1 MAQKRGIV
9 YNTPGSPNGITD
21 GKEAGIMFRE
31 KYRTYIHWG
40 VTATLVLCGAI
51 AFYFLLL
58 RWGGFTH
65 SFHDLSTI
73 LAPISYGLI
82 IAYIMDSLVKT
93 MVRLMGLLPWT
104 RRLNGKV
111 LKWRRGIAI
120 ALSMIL
126 FLAILSTLVEKVV
139 PQLIDSIRMLISNLD
154 GYVHSLEG
162 WMQPFFTENPTLH
175 TYVNDQINHLEDV
188 VTGFLRN
195 DILTIM
201 TALTTGLKTTGTY
214 VYNFIIGL
222 IVSVYLLSSKERIV
236 GRVKKLVY
244 TVFRTNIANKI
255 MEVGRNA
262 NRIFKGFLVGKILD
276 SSIIGALCFVG
287 NIIFGIPYAL
297 LIAIVVGVTNLI
309 PYFGPFIGA
318 IPSAFLVL
326 MIDPSK
332 ALVFLIFILILQ
344 QIDGNL
350 IGPKILGNT
359 TGVSSLGVLISIL
372 IGGGLFGVTGMI
384 LAVPSMGVFMAMIKG
399 VIERRLAK
407 RGLPTDTETYLKMEY
422 VDMETKKAKMPEL
435 SPVKK
440 EKTPEKREK
449 PGRK

>member
-1 MAQKRGIV
+1 M
-9 YNTPGSPNGITD
+9 
-21 GKEAGIMFRE
+21 
-31 KYRTYIHWG
+31 
-40 VTATLVLCGAI
+40 
-51 AFYFLLL
+51 
-58 RWGGFTH
+58 
-65 SFHDLSTI
+65 
-73 LAPISYGLI
+73 
-82 IAYIMDSLVKT
+82 
-93 MVRLMGLLPWT
+93 
-104 RRLNGKV
+104 
-111 LKWRRGIAI
+111 
-120 ALSMIL
+120 
-126 FLAILSTLVEKVV
+126 
-139 PQLIDSIRMLISNLD
+139 
-154 GYVHSLEG
+154 
-162 WMQPFFTENPTLH
+162 
-175 TYVNDQINHLEDV
+175 
-188 VTGFLRN
+188 
-195 DILTIM
+195 
-201 TALTTGLKTTGTY
+201 
-214 VYNFIIGL
+214 
-222 IVSVYLLSSKERIV
+222 
-236 GRVKKLVY
+236 
-244 TVFRTNIANKI
+244 
-255 MEVGRNA
+255 
-262 NRIFKGFLVGKILD
+262 
-276 SSIIGALCFVG
+276 
-287 NIIFGIPYAL
+287 PYAL

-422 VDMETKKAKMPEL
+422 VDMETKKAKMPEP